1 MRISGPA
8 SEGRSTPFLLLNPP
22 SGAGFTTPFVIPWV
36 RECSPLFPPHVLHLD
51 LTFWIEFV
59 LLFIIP
65 SQDKLTTVVYR
76 LNKLGEVRLN
86 GGYRFKNRLL

>member
-1 MRISGPA
+1 M
-8 SEGRSTPFLLLNPP
+8 
-22 SGAGFTTPFVIPWV
+22 
-36 RECSPLFPPHVLHLD
+36 LHLD